1 MAHDT
6 TTNRTKTLRAPV
18 ALTVLAALGLA
29 AICAGA
35 SAQTGYPNRP
45 VRLIVPLAAGGGMD
59 TITRA
64 LAAKLTEPLGQTV
77 VVDNRGGGG
86 GAVGAE
92 LAAAAPPD
100 GYTLLMMSASAV
112 IRPLMY
118 QGSRYDITRDFAAV
132 SQVTTQ
138 PYVLTVNPVVPAKSV
153 QELISY
159 AKANPGKLNYASSG
173 QGGII
178 HLTSELFNRA
188 AGIKTVHVPYKGIG
202 AAYPDILAGNVQ
214 MVFASIVSVLP
225 HLKAQRLRSLAV
237 SGARR
242 AKNLPDVPTMNEA
255 GVKGFAVANWYGLV
269 APARTPQPIVARL
282 NRDVVKVIHDP
293 DLNQRYA
300 ADGAEGVGST
310 PQQFAAHIKAEN
322 DKWGKLIRETGIK
335 GD

>member
-1 MAHDT
+1 MGRSAS
-6 TTNRTKTLRAPV
+6 
-18 ALTVLAALGLA
+18 AALLA
-29 AICAGA
+29 TLFGVCFA
-35 SAQTGYPNRP
+35 SLSPNAPAQSSWPQRP

-64 LAAKLTEPLGQTV
+64 LAAKLTESLGQTV

-92 LAAAAPPD
+92 LSASAPPD
-100 GYTLLMMSASAV
+100 GYTLLMMSASGV

-118 QGSRYDITRDFAAV
+118 EGTRYNATRDFTAI

-138 PYVLTVNPVVPAKSV
+138 PYVLTVNPSLPVKAV
-153 QELISY
+153 QELIAY
-159 AKANPGKLNYASSG
+159 AKTNPGKINYASSG
-173 QGGII
+173 QGSII

-202 AAYPDILAGNVQ
+202 AAYPDILANNVQ

-225 HLKAQRLRSLAV
+225 HLKAQRLRALGV
-237 SGARR
+237 SGAKRS
-242 AKNLPDVPTMNEA
+242 KSLPDVPTISEA
-255 GVKGFAVANWYGLV
+255 GVKGFAVANWYGLL
-269 APARTPQPIVARL
+269 APARTPPIIVERL
-282 NRDVVKVIHDP
+282 NRDVVRVVHDP
-293 DLNQRYA
+293 DLAQRYA

-310 PQQFAAHIKAEN
+310 PQQFAAHIKSEN
-322 DKWGKLIRETGIK
+322 EKWGKLIRETGIR

>member
-1 MAHDT
+1 MHKSA
-6 TTNRTKTLRAPV
+6 RA
-18 ALTVLAALGLA
+18 VLLA
-29 AICAGA
+29 SAFCAGVC
-35 SAQTGYPNRP
+35 STMSSGTQAQSTWPQRP

-64 LAAKLTEPLGQTV
+64 LSAKLSESLGQTV

-92 LAAAAPPD
+92 LAASAPPD
-100 GYTLLMMSASAV
+100 GYTFLMRSASGV

-118 QGSRYDITRDFAAV
+118 EGTRYSVARDFSAV

-138 PYVLTVNPVVPAKSV
+138 PYVLTVNPAVPAKSI
-153 QELISY
+153 QELIGY
-159 AKANPGKLNYASSG
+159 AKANPGKINYASSG
-173 QGGII
+173 QGSII

-188 AGIKTVHVPYKGIG
+188 AGIRTVHVPYKGIG
-202 AAYPDILAGNVQ
+202 AAYPDILANNVQ

-225 HLKAQRLRSLAV
+225 HVKGQRLRALAV

-242 AKNLPDVPTMNEA
+242 SKSLPEVPTVSEG

-269 APARTPQPIVARL
+269 APARTPQAIVERL
-282 NRDVVKVIHDP
+282 NRDVVRVVHDP
-293 DLNQRYA
+293 DLAQRYA

-322 DKWGKLIRETGIK
+322 DKWGKLIKETGIR